1 MALNYG
7 VNLTMSED
15 TIFETVGEK
24 AQAIYDADKAG
35 EKCMVNVPFPI
46 GWIAGVDVGQIRIS
60 NNRLDDVEITK
71 SHITGHLA
79 FEVKKADD

>member
-1 MALNYG
+1 
-7 VNLTMSED
+7 MSDED
-15 TIFETVGEK
+15 IIFETVGEK

-60 NNRLDDVEITK
+60 NNRLDDVEISK

-79 FEVKKADD
+79 FVVK

>member
-7 VNLTMSED
+7 VNIMSDED
-15 TIFETVGEK
+15 IIFETVGEK
-24 AQAIYDADKAG
+24 AQAMYDAEKAG

-46 GWIAGVDVGQIRIS
+46 GWIAGVDVSQIRIS